1 LCANGVWVDIGV
13 EMISWGRTRFA
24 RFTRLGRGRRSST
37 APAQRLTGIL
47 ENWPGEYRLGINAVL
62 RYIAQ
67 EPRYAAKAKDKYI
80 DERNWAKYISS
91 FRRKLVKEPLT
102 IFGSDPV
109 QLVEFCDLIDKLD
122 SADVVSEVEVLDP
135 AASSPSSE
143 SGDGHSPAVSACMDK
158 LFIFMLSSAERD
170 LSNAITAFHTL
181 CSTSDL
187 RIPQEWY
194 PYARIMKRKI
204 IYHGGPTNSGKTYHA
219 LQRLREADVE
229 KGGGLYCGPLRLLA
243 LEVYE
248 QLNKQG
254 VYTDLLTGQE
264 KREVPFSTHISC
276 TLEMVNMTKEYDV
289 AVIDEIQ
296 MIADEHRGYAWTRA
310 VLGLRAREIH
320 VCGGLE
326 ASSLVERLVAATG
339 DDFELKEY
347 KRLSKLV
354 VNDKSLQGDYSQ
366 IRPGDCIVAFSRA
379 DIFSIRRQVE
389 QLTPYKCAVIYGQ
402 LPPETRST
410 QARLFNDRENGGYDV
425 LVASDAIG
433 MGLNL
438 NIRRIVFHTT
448 VKRGGGAG
456 NAAAYWV
463 DPSSVKQIAGR
474 AGRLSSNYK
483 VGEVTAWQEVDLAYI
498 RAVMNW
504 EIPQIKSAGI
514 FPSVEQVELFAEQ
527 LRRSFLANQI
537 GVAGDGVFDAS
548 SGGGKAPVANGG
560 DNVGSGDGGGGGGGQ
575 EGGEEGT
582 ALDEPR
588 SIRDV
593 YESMS
598 TATPD
603 SAGAFRNETRLSAL
617 LERFVE
623 LAQMDGRYFLCV
635 HDDMATV
642 ANWLHSIPLSL
653 PDMFIFAN
661 APVNTRDQL
670 AMNML
675 YQFAAS
681 YASIKP
687 VALNVRLM
695 RSQPRDVKELSE
707 LCSKHNV
714 LDLYLWLSFRF
725 PKFFVERDLCLEQ
738 KAYAVA
744 LIEKSLDTSLLQQK
758 FSLAQEYKTI
768 RTKLRVSCPDGLPPI
783 AFGEDIRSK
792 TREII
797 NSTPIEIREVFIADD
812 GTDEKLDSQADSGKG
827 RGGDSGRDR
836 DRDRERGRRQ
846 VQKAATA
853 SV

>member
-1 LCANGVWVDIGV
+1 
-13 EMISWGRTRFA
+13 MISWGLRSARRTYL
-24 RFTRLGRGRRSST
+24 LGRLPGRSSSS
-37 APAQRLTGIL
+37 APAQRLTAIL

-102 IFGSDPV
+102 IFGSDSV

-122 SADVVSEVEVLDP
+122 AADVVSEIEVLEP
-135 AASSPSSE
+135 TASSPPSE
-143 SGDGHSPAVSACMDK
+143 SGGGHSQAVSACMDK
-158 LFIFMLSSAERD
+158 LFVFMLSSAERD

-194 PYARIMKRKI
+194 PYARILKRKI

-219 LQRLREADVE
+219 LQRLREADVK

-354 VNDKSLQGDYSQ
+354 VNEKSLQGDYSQ

-463 DPSSVKQIAGR
+463 DPSSIKQIAGR

-498 RAVMNW
+498 RAVMTW
-504 EIPQIKSAGI
+504 DIPQIKSAGI

-527 LRRSFLANQI
+527 LRRSFLANQTS
-537 GVAGDGVFDAS
+537 VAGDGVFDTS
-548 SGGGKAPVANGG
+548 SGGDKAPAGAGAGDGDGVGG
-560 DNVGSGDGGGGGGGQ
+560 DSDGAGRDK
-575 EGGEEGT
+575 GGEGL
-582 ALDEPR
+582 ALNEPR

-593 YESMS
+593 YEALSS
-598 TATPD
+598 ATSD
-603 SAGAFRNETRLSAL
+603 GAGSFRNETRLAAL

-635 HDDMATV
+635 HDDMAIV

-653 PDMFIFAN
+653 SDTFIFAN
-661 APVNTRDQL
+661 APVNTRDHL

-681 YASIKP
+681 YASMKP

-695 RSQPRDVKELSE
+695 RSQPRDVQELSE

-758 FSLAQEYKTI
+758 FSLAQEYRTI
-768 RTKLRVSCPDGLPPI
+768 RTKLRASCPDGLPPI

-797 NSTPIEIREVFIADD
+797 TNTPLEIREVFIANAND
-812 GTDEKLDSQADSGKG
+812 GTDENFDKKSE
-827 RGGDSGRDR
+827 RG
-836 DRDRERGRRQ
+836 RDRERGQRQ
-846 VQKAATA
+846 IQKTATA
-853 SV
+853 SD